1 NGAHIGGIYSTDNG
15 ATWGISSSLSTP
27 NNGEIPWGDWSAT
40 EVAHRLANINGD
52 VYSYGIWV
60 NATDLNLYFEV
71 SRVIDLIPGIEESS
85 NKGVNRVNLQIS
97 PTIIRDFCCTEFAL
111 QTSCNVLLKLYD
123 ATGRLVETIFN
134 GYLKKSTHT
143 ININTSKLTN
153 GIYFVSLETK
163 KGTQT
168 AKFIIAR

>member
-1 NGAHIGGIYSTDNG
+1 
-15 ATWGISSSLSTP
+15 LSTL

-40 EVAHRLANINGD
+40 EVAHRLAYVNGE
-52 VYSYGIWV
+52 VYSYAIWV
-60 NATDLNLYFEV
+60 NATERNLYFEV
-71 SRVIDLIPGIEESS
+71 GNFIWGIEESS
-85 NKGVNRVNLQIS
+85 NKGVSRINLQIS
-97 PTIIRDFCCTEFAL
+97 PTIIRDFCYAEFTL
-111 QTSCNVLLKLYD
+111 QNSCNVLLKLYD

-143 ININTSKLTN
+143 ININTSKRAN